1 MHIYSMRWIST
12 AVALIVLNGCGSGS
26 SETTTET
33 TAPPTSTSQTATA
46 FYVDAPLVNVDY
58 QCGSINGK
66 TLQDG
71 SFEFE
76 KGQGCRFALGNLM
89 LREINAS
96 ILQEGKVI
104 VESDPNITAL
114 LQSLDTQPEKPE
126 VIVFDNNITSQLQQI
141 QLTTIPTT
149 DQEREVLI
157 EKLNQYNHTTYH
169 SVTSKE
175 AIAHVQETLNN
186 YQNSP
191 IHLTVPLEENTT
203 TIQPTIPP
211 KRGEENSSQQP
222 NQEPPTIYID
232 SVTPNDGNTT
242 KENNQTSIKEPRTPQ
257 EENNHTTINT
267 NPNHDIND
275 TTPQE
280 ETNTTHTTIVPEENN
295 QSTLLPDENENNQT
309 TIETSPSLIY
319 TKLENN
325 LYIND
330 KKDVAIYID
339 DTLNKNAKLIYDANM
354 TKKITQTLY
363 RNFKDDYDFI
373 FLITNN
379 KEQPSSVSYSG
390 VFMKVKND
398 VEGIGTVL
406 YNHSDQY
413 GSTGNLKGIMHFA
426 YRGAVLRG
434 PTLHEISHYWANKFR
449 VGYTDTGAIDYTT
462 YMIGKSGHWG
472 YMGFFGGKG
481 QLGGFDAQN
490 GDFRI
495 EKDANGNDITYE
507 SKRDGTWKIYSAKDF
522 SWNANGAGR
531 IPYNDLELYLMG
543 FIPKEEVA
551 DMLVPL
557 SYGSPLVPETKDF
570 LIENNLTESGRN
582 YFMAREVVQKSW
594 AEIMSDHQIP
604 ERKPTYEEAQKSFKV
619 LTVLLDTQMPKPHE
633 INSISLQMEKFT
645 HQADDGI
652 PTNHNFWEAT
662 RGMGTLYS
670 NNLDAS
676 LKTDGEEYPVED
688 EFTSEEISFHGKS
701 YRTIR
706 SPYTGR
712 IWLDRNIGADRVCQ
726 SLTDRACYGG
736 YFEFGRG
743 FDGHQLPDSP
753 AKKEK
758 KQTITPNDN
767 LFVLSDYN
775 VGYDWVVAGVDDNG
789 SKRIA
794 FMNDL
799 EGNGICPVGFRL
811 PSMDELYAETLTNEP
826 WDAFPAQNIED
837 DFLKLPYNGYRN
849 AQHTKGLITEID
861 MRGAY
866 WTNTTY
872 LTDGKLRVRHM
883 MFTKDDVLGY
893 GTRYIG
899 NGEGVRC
906 IKAQ

>member
-1 MHIYSMRWIST
+1 
-12 AVALIVLNGCGSGS
+12 
-26 SETTTET
+26 
-33 TAPPTSTSQTATA
+33 
-46 FYVDAPLVNVDY
+46 
-58 QCGSINGK
+58 
-66 TLQDG
+66 
-71 SFEFE
+71 
-76 KGQGCRFALGNLM
+76 
-89 LREINAS
+89 
-96 ILQEGKVI
+96 
-104 VESDPNITAL
+104 
-114 LQSLDTQPEKPE
+114 
-126 VIVFDNNITSQLQQI
+126 
-141 QLTTIPTT
+141 
-149 DQEREVLI
+149 
-157 EKLNQYNHTTYH
+157 
-169 SVTSKE
+169 
-175 AIAHVQETLNN
+175 
-186 YQNSP
+186 
-191 IHLTVPLEENTT
+191 
-203 TIQPTIPP
+203 
-211 KRGEENSSQQP
+211 
-222 NQEPPTIYID
+222 
-232 SVTPNDGNTT
+232 
-242 KENNQTSIKEPRTPQ
+242 
-257 EENNHTTINT
+257 
-267 NPNHDIND
+267 
-275 TTPQE
+275 
-280 ETNTTHTTIVPEENN
+280 
-295 QSTLLPDENENNQT
+295 
-309 TIETSPSLIY
+309 
-319 TKLENN
+319 
-325 LYIND
+325 
-330 KKDVAIYID
+330 
-339 DTLNKNAKLIYDANM
+339 M
-354 TKKITQTLY
+354 TKKITHTLY
-363 RNFKDDYDFI
+363 RHFKDDYDFI

-379 KEQPSSVSYSG
+379 KEHPKSVSYSG
-390 VFMKVKND
+390 VFMKIKND
-398 VEGIGTVL
+398 VEGIGTAL

-413 GSTGNLKGIMHFA
+413 GSEGNLKGIMHFA

-449 VGYTDTGAIDYTT
+449 VGYTQNGGVDYNS

-557 SYGSPLVPETKDF
+557 SYGSSLAPETKQF
-570 LIENNLTESGRN
+570 LIDNKLTERGRN
-582 YFMAREVVQKSW
+582 YFMARDVVRKSW

-645 HQADDGI
+645 RQADDGI

-688 EFTSEEISFHGKS
+688 EFSSEEISFHGKS

-799 EGNGICPVGFRL
+799 EGNGICPIGFRL

-849 AQHTKGLITEID
+849 AQHTKGLISEKD
-861 MRGAY
+861 VRGAY
-866 WTNTTY
+866 WTNSTY
-872 LTDGKLRVRHM
+872 ISDGKLRVRHM

-893 GTRYIG
+893 STRYIG